1 MANVDNPHGLRPLG
15 RTLEGGQP
23 VIEEFTKDSSEA
35 AAIFAGDAVNRETDG
50 NIEADTATPGT
61 TLYSG
66 VSLNYG
72 AAATETKHLV
82 IISPKAVFEC
92 QDNADTE
99 GFVTADNGLNVNLE
113 LNAGV
118 VATQQSGHELD
129 ESTFNTTLTL
139 DMHML
144 KLFAVPGN
152 AYGKNA
158 RVEVVFNTHRM
169 GHEGG
174 AAGV

>member
-1 MANVDNPHGLRPLG
+1 MANVDNPHGLRSLG

-23 VIEEFTKDSSEA
+23 VLEQFTKDSSEGT
-35 AAIFAGDAVNRETDG
+35 AIFAGDAVNRETDG
-50 NIEADTATPGT
+50 NIEAASATPGS

-72 AAATETKHLV
+72 AASTETDHLV
-82 IISPKAVFEC
+82 IISPKAVFEI
-92 QDNADTE
+92 QDNNDTE
-99 GFVTADNGLNVNLE
+99 GFVTADNGLNSNLE
-113 LNAGV
+113 LNAGS
-118 VATQQSGHELD
+118 ATTLQSGHELD
-129 ESTFNTTLTL
+129 ESTFNTTATL
-139 DMHML
+139 DVHML
-144 KLFAVPGN
+144 KLLAVPGN
-152 AYGKNA
+152 AYGANA